1 LFFFLFRI
9 PADVQ
14 NNENNLADG
23 LKSTVENNTNEAE
36 SDNIAAALANNNSTK
51 SDIESE
57 KPNNNV
63 ETDEVHTH

>member
-1 LFFFLFRI
+1 M
-9 PADVQ
+9 Q

-36 SDNIAAALANNNSTK
+36 SDIIVAALATNNNSTK

>member
-1 LFFFLFRI
+1 M
-9 PADVQ
+9 P
-14 NNENNLADG
+14 NNENNIADG

-36 SDNIAAALANNNSTK
+36 SDIIVAALANNNSTK

-63 ETDEVHTH
+63 ETDEVHHTH